1 MLKPLAMAHTVALS
15 ISIYLYFATLG
26 APALSS
32 VILQVSF
39 VYVFFVVF
47 WTRHRHYLP
56 ALTLLF
62 VTKLIEY
69 PISNYFF
76 GQGQLVSYLGCIV
89 GFDLLLAATL
99 YKYHQADF
107 FNKVFSISTP
117 VRVGGI
123 RQVNALILVLCLSA
137 LQGAAIVVEVLL
149 FRGGYITS
157 EQLWLYPA
165 FQPMKVVIKLMEAL
179 AVWSMLIDAVYEP
192 ENKAVRLLLKI
203 QKSIKRHSN

>member
-47 WTRHRHYLP
+47 WTRHRQYLP

-62 VTKLIEY
+62 ITKLIEY
-69 PISNYFF
+69 PISSYFF
-76 GQGQLVSYLGCIV
+76 GQGQLISYLGCIV
-89 GFDLLLAATL
+89 GFDLLLAVTL
-99 YKYHQADF
+99 YKYHQSDF
-107 FNKVFSISTP
+107 FYKIFSISTP
-117 VRVGGI
+117 VRPGGI

-137 LQGAAIVVEVLL
+137 LQGIAIAIEVLL
-149 FRGGYITS
+149 FRAGYLTF
-157 EQLWLYPA
+157 EQLWLYPT
-165 FQPMKVVIKLMEAL
+165 FQPMKVVIKLMEAF

-192 ENKAVRLLLKI
+192 ENKAVKLLIKL